1 MLRALRLTLEKEF
14 RLLWHDRVALFMLI
28 AAPIAVIAAAG
39 FSLANVFGGGS
50 SHARG
55 CTLAIV
61 DEDRREVGEAV
72 AAALKQR
79 PGTRILAVADRSK
92 ARDLVFDREALL
104 AVIVPAGSTAALLR
118 GVDAALILYT
128 DPVRHTETLS
138 VELGLAEICR
148 HITAEASNRTRAQL
162 VTRQTEVRSKLE
174 RAAAEGRVVQERVA
188 VLSREAKR
196 SRAAAAAEIRRSVA
210 AAVASGL
217 AQRQRA
223 ISVELDNAL
232 EGLRREI
239 AARAGEQRLG
249 VEALRQYVAQ
259 IEASRAAF
267 ERWFAELRRLAGKN
281 AGQIPPPPPFPKP
294 PAAFSEMLG
303 SLGADKV
310 DLAAIKER
318 IAAQIETPAAG
329 QVIVPTMQLPTVRLP
344 RLGPLPALDSA
355 IVGNE
360 ILLSGSLGMAENG
373 AGASGPGA
381 VKRFNIFDL
390 QVPGFAVTFL
400 LIGMLMGLAL
410 ALIDER
416 EWGTLERLKSIPAPP
431 LATLYGKLL
440 ARSLI
445 GLAQM
450 VILLAAG
457 WALFGMSLGR
467 APAVLLAPCAAIA
480 FAGAGFGLLVAGL
493 GRTREAVFPVGALV
507 IMTMA
512 AVGGCWWPIDFE
524 PSWMRTLALSLP
536 TTWAMQAFNDLI
548 IRELPAGSSLVPSAV
563 NLGFGV
569 LYALAGAEI
578 VRRRFG

>member
-1 MLRALRLTLEKEF
+1 MLRALTLTLEKEF
-14 RLLWHDRVALFMLI
+14 RLFWHERVALFMLI

-39 FSLANVFGGGS
+39 FSLADVFGGGS

-61 DEDRREVGEAV
+61 DEDHGEVGEAV
-72 AAALKQR
+72 AAALKDR
-79 PGTRILAVADRSK
+79 PGTRTIAVADRSK
-92 ARDLVFDREALL
+92 AHDLVFDREALL
-104 AVIVPAGSTAALLR
+104 AVVVPAGSTAALAR
-118 GVDAALILYT
+118 GADAELMLYT

-148 HITAEASNRTRAQL
+148 HITAEASRAARAQL
-162 VTRQTEVRSKLE
+162 VARQAELRSELE
-174 RAAAEGRVVQERVA
+174 RAAGEARVVQERVEG
-188 VLSREAKR
+188 LNREAKR

-210 AAVASGL
+210 AAVANAL

-223 ISVELDNAL
+223 ISAALDDAL
-232 EGLRREI
+232 EGLAREI
-239 AARAGEQRLG
+239 AVRADEQG
-249 VEALRQYVAQ
+249 PAVEALRKYVMQ
-259 IEASRAAF
+259 LEASRADL

-281 AGQIPPPPPFPKP
+281 AGQIPPPPPFPMP
-294 PAAFSEMLG
+294 PAGLSEMLS
-303 SLGADKV
+303 SLGAAKV
-310 DLAAIKER
+310 DLAAIKAR
-318 IAAQIETPAAG
+318 TVAQIAAPLAG
-329 QVIVPTMQLPTVRLP
+329 QVVAPTLQLPPLGLP
-344 RLGPLPALDSA
+344 RRPLPSFDAVTFGS
-355 IVGNE
+355 E
-360 ILLSGSLGMAENG
+360 ILLPGSLGLAENG
-373 AGASGPGA
+373 AKTSGSGAA
-381 VKRFNIFDL
+381 KRFNIFDL

-400 LIGMLMGLAL
+400 LIGMLTGVAL

-416 EWGTLERLKSIPAPP
+416 EWRTLERLKSVPAPP

-440 ARSLI
+440 ARSLV
-445 GLAQM
+445 GFAQM
-450 VILLAAG
+450 VILLAVG

-467 APAVLLAPCAAIA
+467 APAALLAPCAAIA
-480 FAGAGFGLLVAGL
+480 FASAAFGLLVAGF

-548 IRELPAGSSLVPSAV
+548 IRELPARSSLVPSAV

-578 VRRRFG
+578 VRHRFG